1 MLGNSKVVWKEGMF
15 LQPQHFQQE
24 ERYVLNSLHAALAA
38 HSPHW
43 YGVTE
48 FEVDKDAIANGLF
61 SVTRCSGILPDGVSF
76 SMPKEDPAPPARAFG
91 EHLTHDQQSLDVYL
105 ALPLAME
112 GKANVVSASMEGQ
125 AAVRFR
131 SRTVAVSD
139 EVQGSQRKE
148 IEVGAFNFLVLFGDE
163 SLDNH
168 ATFQVGK
175 LTRNP
180 SGTVELQQSFVPPLL
195 CIGASPH
202 LLNLFRSLL
211 EFLLAKINSLSQGR
225 KQVEGGFAGFSGSEE
240 TPFRLLLTL
249 NSCTPLLTHFHSFP
263 SVHPFE
269 VFCHLTSF
277 AGALCTFSS
286 EVSIKNLPRYDHANL
301 SATFGVL
308 IKIIRSVLE
317 ADIQAGCVPVPI
329 EQINQATFLC
339 KVPDEKLLSVA
350 KFYFGV
356 SAKVPEKELV
366 VGVLQRIKM
375 CSRNKL
381 DLLISSAMPGLPLKH
396 VMHPP
401 QGLST
406 KPGFVY
412 FSLDQQGDFWQQI
425 KTAGNMAFYFPNN
438 YSELKMEMLALKE

>member
-1 MLGNSKVVWKEGMF
+1 MLTNSKVVWKEGMF

-24 ERYVLNSLHAALAA
+24 ERHIFNAFHAALAA

-48 FEVDKDAIANGLF
+48 LEIDNDAIANGLV
-61 SVTRCSGILPDGVSF
+61 SVTRCGGMLPDGVSF
-76 SMPKEDPAPPARAFG
+76 SVPKEDPAPPARAFG
-91 EHLTHDQQSLDVYL
+91 EHLTHEQQSLDVYV
-105 ALPLAME
+105 ALPLAVE
-112 GKANVVSASMEGQ
+112 GKSNVVSAAMEGQ
-125 AAVRFR
+125 AAARYR
-131 SRTVAVSD
+131 SRPLPVAD
-139 EVQGSQRKE
+139 EVLGSERKE
-148 IEVGAFNFLVLFGDE
+148 IEVGALNFVILFGDE

-168 ATFQVGK
+168 AAFQIAK
-175 LTRNP
+175 LARNA
-180 SGTVELQQSFVPPLL
+180 SGTVELSPLYVPPLL
-195 CIGASPH
+195 FIAASPH
-202 LLNLFRSLL
+202 VLNLLKSLL
-211 EFLLAKINSLSQGR
+211 EFLFAKINSLSQGR
-225 KQVEGGFAGFSGSEE
+225 KHVEGGFAEFSGAEE
-240 TPFRLLLTL
+240 TPFRLLQTL
-249 NSCTPLLTHFHSFP
+249 NTYTPLLAHYHSFP
-263 SVHPFE
+263 SVHPYE
-269 VFCHLTSF
+269 VFCLLTQF
-277 AGALCTFSS
+277 AGSLCTFSS

-308 IKIIRSVLE
+308 CKLIRSILE

-356 SAKVPEKELV
+356 SAKAPEKELV

-396 VMHPP
+396 VMRPP

-412 FSLDQQGDFWQQI
+412 FSLEQSGDFWNQI
-425 KTAGNMAFYFPNN
+425 KAAGNIAFYFPNN
-438 YSELKMEMLALKE
+438 YAELKMEMLALKE